1 MKRTSYI
8 LFTLT
13 LLGGIAGSILLTP
26 ASSLAQ
32 SKSSKST
39 KKGPD
44 TWAVVQV
51 GDDIKVIHTGEIN
64 GAKKKVTDD
73 YNAAMKKYT
82 EEKRSNPKADKPVK
96 VKFSVLRRGIKSE
109 EEADD
114 FRDKKLDEADK
125 KAEAKTDS
133 KGRR

>member
-1 MKRTSYI
+1 
-8 LFTLT
+8 
-13 LLGGIAGSILLTP
+13 
-26 ASSLAQ
+26 
-32 SKSSKST
+32 
-39 KKGPD
+39 
-44 TWAVVQV
+44 
-51 GDDIKVIHTGEIN
+51 
-64 GAKKKVTDD
+64 
-73 YNAAMKKYT
+73 MKKYT

-133 KGRR
+133 KGSAKGDSKDDSSSDSKSDK